1 MTRRRKDPLRTLTE
15 EERSVLESIARA
27 RSEPASHVAR
37 AKIVLAVAD
46 GATYRVAALAAGR
59 QSNDA
64 VAQLVARFNVEGLA
78 AIAPRHGQG
87 RAPLY
92 TAAQRERIVQEAR
105 RVPDRDRDGTATWTL
120 SSLQR
125 ALRSAPDGLPNVST
139 YTIWAVLHEAG
150 LTWQQSRTWC
160 ETGQVKRRRKS
171 GVVTVKDPDAEA
183 KKT

>member
-1 MTRRRKDPLRTLTE
+1 MTRRRKESLRTLTE
-15 EERSVLESIARA
+15 EERRVLESIARA

-37 AKIVLAVAD
+37 AKILLAVAE
-46 GATYRVAALAAGR
+46 GATYQAAALAAGC

-64 VAQLVARFNVEGLA
+64 VAQLVVRFNVEGLA
-78 AIAPRHGQG
+78 AIAPRHGHG

-92 TAAQRERIVQEAR
+92 TAVQRERVLQEAR
-105 RVPDRDRDGTATWTL
+105 RIPDRERDGTATWSL

-125 ALRSAPDGLPNVST
+125 ALHTAPDGLPNVST
-139 YTIWAVLHEAG
+139 YTIWVVLHEAG

-171 GVVTVKDPDAEA
+171 GVVTVNDPDAEA